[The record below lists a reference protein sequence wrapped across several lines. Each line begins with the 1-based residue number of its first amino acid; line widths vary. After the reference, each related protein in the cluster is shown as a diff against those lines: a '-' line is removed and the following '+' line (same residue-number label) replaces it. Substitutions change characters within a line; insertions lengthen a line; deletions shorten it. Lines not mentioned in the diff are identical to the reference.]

1 MTYHCMGER
10 IRENFLTAKL
20 LILISYCMPPW
31 FSQCPLN
38 KVATSYYSV
47 KSSFALPKRLTMAE
61 KKPSPQPGAFNET
74 VKESAQQIWLAG
86 LGAFAKA
93 QQEGGKVFETLVK
106 DGLSMQRKAQTTA
119 EEKIAEATQKMT
131 TMAQELSS
139 QASQFGSKASGSW
152 DKLET
157 IFEDRVARA
166 LARLGLPTAAEFE
179 TLNQRVAELEASLK
193 ASQARPKRVAAKK
206 TPVAAKKAVKKK

>member
-1 MTYHCMGER
+1 
-10 IRENFLTAKL
+10 
-20 LILISYCMPPW
+20 
-31 FSQCPLN
+31 
-38 KVATSYYSV
+38 
-47 KSSFALPKRLTMAE
+47 MAE
-61 KKPSPQPGAFNET
+61 KKPSPHPAAFNET

-93 QQEGGKVFETLVK
+93 QQEGGKVFETLVN

-131 TMAQELSS
+131 TMAQELST

-157 IFEDRVARA
+157 IFEERVARA
-166 LARLGLPTAAEFE
+166 LARLGLPTVAEFDA
-179 TLNQRVAELEASLK
+179 LNKRVAELEASLK
-193 ASQARPKRVAAKK
+193 ARQARPARA
-206 TPVAAKKAVKKK
+206 AAKKAPAAAKKVAKKK